1 MLPPH
6 LEGTG
11 FGEGGFSEDRHLT
24 ATVDERLD
32 CVVIGAGVVGL
43 AAARALALAGR
54 DVVVLEAG
62 DTFGGGI
69 SSRNSEVI
77 HAGMYYPAGSL
88 KARLCVAGNKMLR
101 QFAALHGVPFKMT
114 GKLIVATDDA
124 EAAQLTTI
132 LERGHANGVEALR
145 ALPAEEARALEPAL
159 NCTAALFSASTGVI
173 DTHSLMLALL
183 GEAEEHGAVVA
194 FRSPV
199 TGGHAAEDGVV
210 LEIGGDEPSRFAA
223 RTIVIAAGLSSCAV
237 ARSLGLP
244 AVPADALCKGNYFTL
259 AGRMPFRH
267 LVYPVPVAAGLGV
280 HYTLDLA
287 GRGRF
292 GPDVEWIEREDYTV
306 DPARAD
312 SFYGAIRRY
321 WPGLPDGAL
330 EPAYAGIRPKLHGP
344 ADPACDFMVQGP
356 RDHGVPGVVALYGI
370 ESPGLTSCLAL
381 ADLVREM
388 AA

>member
-1 MLPPH
+1 MTS
-6 LEGTG
+6 TG
-11 FGEGGFSEDRHLT
+11 
-24 ATVDERLD
+24 AERLD

-54 DVVVLEAG
+54 EVVVLEAG
-62 DTFGGGI
+62 GAIGGGI

-101 QFAALHGVPFKMT
+101 QFAVLHGVPFEMV

-124 EAAQLTTI
+124 EAAQLAAI
-132 LERGHANGVEALR
+132 LERGRANGVEGLH
-145 ALPAEEARALEPAL
+145 ALPAEEARAMEPAL
-159 NCTAALFSASTGVI
+159 NCTAALFSPATGII

-183 GEAEEHGAVVA
+183 GEAEEHGAMVA

-199 TGGHAAEDGVV
+199 VGGAVAEDGVL
-210 LEIGGDEPSRFAA
+210 LEVGGSQPSRILA
-223 RTIVIAAGLSSCAV
+223 RSVVIAAGLSCCPV
-237 ARSLGLP
+237 ARSLGMP
-244 AVPADALCKGNYFTL
+244 GVPADYLCKGNYFTL
-259 AGRMPFRH
+259 TGKMPFRR

-292 GPDVEWIEREDYTV
+292 GPDVEWVEREDYVV
-306 DPARAD
+306 DPARAQ

-321 WPGLPDGAL
+321 WPALPDGAL
-330 EPAYAGIRPKLHGP
+330 EPAYAGIRPKIQGP
-344 ADPACDFMVQGP
+344 NDPARDFVVQGP

-381 ADLVREM
+381 AELVREL